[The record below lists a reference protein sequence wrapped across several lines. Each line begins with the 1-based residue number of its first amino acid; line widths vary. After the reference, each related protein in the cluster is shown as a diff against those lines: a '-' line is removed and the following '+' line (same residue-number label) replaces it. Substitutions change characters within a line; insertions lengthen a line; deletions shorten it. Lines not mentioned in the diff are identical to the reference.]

1 MRVDEFDYYLP
12 PHLIAQTPLDKR
24 SDSRLMVVKR
34 RTGEF
39 QHKYFYQIGEL
50 LTENDL
56 LVINDTKVY
65 PSRLY
70 GEKTDTKAKVE
81 VLLIKEI
88 KKDTWEALT
97 KPAKRIKKGTVISFG
112 NGLLNATCLEEKEEG
127 IRVFALAYQG
137 ILVEILE
144 KIGTMPLPPYIRKT
158 LNDQSR
164 YQTVYAH
171 EYGSAAA
178 PTAGLHFTQEILAG
192 LKAKGVTICYVTLH
206 VGLGTFRPVTSDFV
220 EEHHM
225 HSEYF
230 YMPEETARILNEA
243 KKQGKRIVSVGT
255 TSTRTLETIMQK
267 YGKFVACSGETDIYI
282 YPPYEFKAVDA
293 LMTNFHLPKSTLL
306 MLVSAFAT
314 KEIMLNAYKN
324 AIANEYRFFSFG
336 DCMLIE

>member
-12 PHLIAQTPLDKR
+12 LHLIAQTPLDKR

-81 VLLIKEI
+81 VLLLKEI